1 MCILSMSRLSH
12 LHWNSTFGGMSTWAY
27 WHYHSSLLI
36 LQVHVPWEQK
46 RPGNGYPHCYLSPG
60 GCIRKTCFSRTRR
73 STAFKIRGAPGFLPR
88 GDHHVHPPPNLHF
101 PCYWGHSAHSRWIT
115 FTVLWWACTSPLCPV
130 YCSGKV
136 KVLLEIL
143 RETPGAP
150 SPMGLHLVF
159 RKGKQHW
166 SSKIETVNPGGKLA
180 SCVGGPCSAVGGPWR
195 QQAPSLWEQ
204 TWLCS
209 ASSDL
214 YSPSFFTF

>member
-1 MCILSMSRLSH
+1 
-12 LHWNSTFGGMSTWAY
+12 
-27 WHYHSSLLI
+27 
-36 LQVHVPWEQK
+36 
-46 RPGNGYPHCYLSPG
+46 
-60 GCIRKTCFSRTRR
+60 
-73 STAFKIRGAPGFLPR
+73 
-88 GDHHVHPPPNLHF
+88 
-101 PCYWGHSAHSRWIT
+101 
-115 FTVLWWACTSPLCPV
+115 VLWWACTSPLCPV